1 MIHTIRAEQYQDSA
15 DCRALTYQGKEGF
28 LSCSFRLEAGHL
40 YGVASDFGC
49 GSWGL
54 VTCLGGRGEPEY
66 RGKFWINERPAAP
79 RRLADHAGF
88 VTEHLF
94 PGVNTEQDPL
104 TPRECI
110 QRAVKLGNCTYS
122 PEEIR
127 AAFRLSEARFDRVL
141 TQVSGEIWLISLAV
155 HFALGKDL
163 FCFPWLNEWNI
174 TRLEV
179 VAEGGVIDFLRS
191 SGKIILVPS
200 SQRRKLRRYC
210 DRVLAFEKGRVTFR

>member
-1 MIHTIRAEQYQDSA
+1 M
-15 DCRALTYQGKEGF
+15 
-28 LSCSFRLEAGHL
+28 
-40 YGVASDFGC
+40 
-49 GSWGL
+49 
-54 VTCLGGRGEPEY
+54 
-66 RGKFWINERPAAP
+66 
-79 RRLADHAGF
+79 
-88 VTEHLF
+88 TEHLF

-200 SQRRKLRRYC
+200 SQRRKLRRHC